1 MRENLLRQHC
11 RERERERS
19 WHCMAFNDI
28 KDVNLEI
35 TAFTSKELVE
45 DGHWSLVRRGPD
57 PITYVAS
64 RMPAVYFACHRV
76 LSDHDLVIVSYVLG
90 EIASPQD
97 KITIV
102 RQLWDLSTFHVSVC
116 ASLCAEGKKQMP
128 SLRIIY
134 TRADPGSGW
143 GRIIHTPIRRGKRV
157 EMDVCCA
164 TNRDGSEGLFE
175 RIVITQSKNPT
186 FQHPARWSLGEI
198 CGPFD
203 TIL

>member
-1 MRENLLRQHC
+1 M
-11 RERERERS
+11 
-19 WHCMAFNDI
+19 
-28 KDVNLEI
+28 DVNLEI

-76 LSDHDLVIVSYVLG
+76 LSDSYVLG

-116 ASLCAEGKKQMP
+116 ASLCAEDFVAKYPCRYGTGAGVGSMLDSPPLSRTWLIKTDEEGKQMP

-157 EMDVCCA
+157 EMDVC
-164 TNRDGSEGLFE
+164 
-175 RIVITQSKNPT
+175 
-186 FQHPARWSLGEI
+186 
-198 CGPFD
+198 
-203 TIL
+203 